1 MLSYLFAGLIF
12 AQAAAPTTVEQDRLQ
27 VCMDQARS
35 DPASS
40 IATANEWLEGSYG
53 PQTSAPQ
60 QCLGFAFTSLLRW
73 EAAREAFT
81 KARDAASEEDR
92 VRRARLGAMAANA
105 ALAGSAYQ
113 AAADLLNTAQADA
126 AASGNGALAGEIA
139 ADRAR
144 ALVGLERADEAASA
158 LERARELAPQDAQV
172 WLLSATLARRQG
184 ELETAQAWIETADAL
199 APENLA
205 VLLEAGLIAALAGR
219 DDVAR
224 TTWQSVVLIDAESP
238 EAAAARSYI
247 EQLEGV
253 PPAP

>member
-1 MLSYLFAGLIF
+1 MLSFVFAGLIF
-12 AQAAAPTTVEQDRLQ
+12 AQAAAPSTVEQDRLQ

-35 DPASS
+35 DPASA
-40 IATANEWLEGSYG
+40 IADANEWLEGSYG
-53 PQTSAPQ
+53 PQASAPQ

-73 EAAREAFT
+73 DAAREAFT
-81 KARDAASEEDR
+81 KARDAVSEEDR
-92 VRRARLGAMAANA
+92 ARRARLGAMAGNA
-105 ALAGSAYQ
+105 ALAAEDYP
-113 AAADLLNTAQADA
+113 AAEGLLDTAQGDA

-144 ALVGLERADEAASA
+144 ALVGLERSGEAASV
-158 LERARELAPQDAQV
+158 LEQAREFAPQDPRV

-184 ELETAQAWIETADAL
+184 DLETAQGWIETADAL
-199 APENLA
+199 EPENLA

-224 TTWQSVVLIDAESP
+224 TTWQSVVLIEADSP
-238 EAAAARSYI
+238 EAAAARAYL

-253 PPAP
+253 LPTP